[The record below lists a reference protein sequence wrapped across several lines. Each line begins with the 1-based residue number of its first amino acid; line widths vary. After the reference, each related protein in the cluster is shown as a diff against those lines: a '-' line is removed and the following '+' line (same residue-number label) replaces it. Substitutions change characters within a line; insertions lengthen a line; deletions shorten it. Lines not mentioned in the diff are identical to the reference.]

1 MVLASGIPNFDWLQR
16 KFELASLRNPLY
28 TRRMAEPYQSVLQET
43 SFVQFLPTPSHDPV
57 AKRWESAPR
66 KLPMKRSVAAGGF
79 LLLYLAAYIGV
90 GYAGVALVEEVWSAI
105 FR

>member
-1 MVLASGIPNFDWLQR
+1 
-16 KFELASLRNPLY
+16 
-28 TRRMAEPYQSVLQET
+28 
-43 SFVQFLPTPSHDPV
+43 
-57 AKRWESAPR
+57 
-66 KLPMKRSVAAGGF
+66 MKRSVAAGGF